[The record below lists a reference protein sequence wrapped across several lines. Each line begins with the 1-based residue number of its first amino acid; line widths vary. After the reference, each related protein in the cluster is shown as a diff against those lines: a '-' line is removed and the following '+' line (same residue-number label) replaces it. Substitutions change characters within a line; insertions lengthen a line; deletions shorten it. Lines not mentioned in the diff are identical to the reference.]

1 MASPVPVVAVR
12 GSTGISINLGPP
24 NYDPVTAFQKDDS
37 KSCKC
42 MLFSPDSSKFA
53 WVNGISVKIVS
64 TSTWKL
70 LAEIPHPKVSCL
82 KFSPKGT
89 YLMTWE
95 PCITTTAGPGGP
107 NLHIFKSENGEL
119 VKDFIHKKQTGW
131 EPQWSQ
137 DEKLCGRCV
146 NDELLFYEDGKFDS
160 VALRVRDQKIANFA
174 LAPGTAPYHAL
185 CYMPGKSGTPSFG
198 RLFQYP
204 KFENQNSL
212 ANRSF
217 FQADRV
223 EMFWNCKAT
232 GALLLASTD
241 VDKTGSSYYGKQT
254 LHFLSNKESALV
266 VLGKE
271 GPIYSVQWS
280 PKGTE
285 FCVCYGFMPAKV
297 TLYNLKVEPVFEF
310 GTGPRN
316 AIHYNPTGNI
326 LILGGFGNLRG
337 GVEVWDA
344 PQRKLITK
352 LEAPDTTLLEWS
364 PDGKHF
370 MTATTAPRLRMG
382 NGFKIWHYSGALM
395 YERPW
400 NKQEELWE
408 VLWQSFPS
416 GVFKEPSISYKA
428 VEGIQPTQPTASKQ
442 VYRPPSARGKES
454 NFKLHDEEPPHKPGE
469 SPALAASNTSKATL
483 KLKKKREAKKAK
495 KAEQTQ
501 GDTVETAVQS
511 NPAVRDQKPPA
522 TNGISS
528 LIPADSEIDDPE
540 KLKKLKKIKSKL
552 DQINRLKEQLAS
564 GKQLEI
570 NQLDK
575 IKKEDELLKEL
586 KDLAL

>member
-37 KSCKC
+37 KACKC
-42 MLFSPDSSKFA
+42 MLFSPDSKKFA
-53 WVNGISVKIVS
+53 WANGICVKIVS
-64 TSTWKL
+64 TSTWKV
-70 LAEIPHPKVSCL
+70 LAEIPRPKVSCL

-107 NLHIFKSENGEL
+107 NLHIYNSENGEL
-119 VKDFIHKKQTGW
+119 VKEFMHKKQTGW

-137 DEKLCGRCV
+137 DEKLFGRCV
-146 NDELLFYEDGKFDS
+146 DNELLFYEDCKFDQPS
-160 VALRVRDQKIANFA
+160 VRVREHKIANFA
-174 LAPGTAPYHAL
+174 IAPGTAPYHVI
-185 CYMPGKSGTPSFG
+185 CYMPGKSGAPCFG

-204 KFENQNSL
+204 KFDQQSSL
-212 ANRSF
+212 ANKSF
-217 FQADRV
+217 FQSDRV
-223 EMFWNCKAT
+223 EIYWNNKGT
-232 GALLLASTD
+232 GALLLTSTD
-241 VDKTGSSYYGKQT
+241 VDKSGSSYYGKQT
-254 LHFLSNKESALV
+254 LHFLSPKESALV

-271 GPIYSVQWS
+271 GPIYSVAWS
-280 PKGTE
+280 PKSSE

-297 TLYNLKVEPVFEF
+297 TLYNLKCEPVYEF
-310 GTGPRN
+310 GTGARN
-316 AIHYNPTGNI
+316 AVHYNPTGNI

-337 GVEVWDA
+337 GIEVWDA

-408 VLWQSFPS
+408 VLWQSFPP
-416 GVFKEPSISYKA
+416 GEFKEPQISYKQ
-428 VEGIQPTQPTASKQ
+428 VEGIQPSQPTASKQ

-454 NFKLHDEEPPHKPGE
+454 NFKLHDEELPHRPGE
-469 SPALAASNTSKATL
+469 TPSASTNASKAAL
-483 KLKKKREAKKAK
+483 KTKKKREAKKAK
-495 KAEQTQ
+495 KAEQQ
-501 GDTVETAVQS
+501 ALGGDSETLAHS
-511 NPAVRDQKPPA
+511 NPATRDQKPPA

-528 LIPADSEIDDPE
+528 LLPPDFEIEDPE
-540 KLKKLKKIKSKL
+540 KLKKFKKIKSKL
-552 DQINRLKEQLAS
+552 GEINRLKDQLAS

-575 IKKEDELLKEL
+575 IKKEEELIKEL
-586 KDLAL
+586 KDLTL

>member
-1 MASPVPVVAVR
+1 MVTHISVSVR

-37 KSCKC
+37 KACKC
-42 MLFSPDSSKFA
+42 MLFSPDSKKFA
-53 WVNGISVKIVS
+53 WANGICVKIVS
-64 TSTWKL
+64 TATWKV
-70 LAEIPHPKVSCL
+70 LAEIPRPRVSCL
-82 KFSPKGT
+82 QFSPKGT

-95 PCITTTAGPGGP
+95 PCVTTTAGPGGP
-107 NLHIFKSENGEL
+107 NLGIYNAENGEL

-131 EPQWSQ
+131 EPQWTQ

-146 NDELLFYEDGKFDS
+146 NDELLFYEDAKFDT
-160 VALRVRDQKIANFA
+160 VAHRVREQKVANFA
-174 LAPGTAPYHAL
+174 LAPGTAPYHVL
-185 CYMPGKSGTPSFG
+185 CYMPGKSGQPSFG

-204 KFENQNSL
+204 KFEPQSSL
-212 ANRSF
+212 ANKSF

-223 EMFWNCKAT
+223 EMYWNVKAT
-232 GALLLASTD
+232 GALLLTSTD

-254 LHFLSNKESALV
+254 LHFLNTKESALV

-280 PKGTE
+280 PKGSE

-297 TLYNLKVEPVFEF
+297 TLYNLKVEPVYEF
-310 GTGPRN
+310 GTGARN
-316 AIHYNPTGNI
+316 AIHYNPSGNM
-326 LILGGFGNLRG
+326 LILGGFGNLNG
-337 GVEVWDA
+337 NVEVWDA
-344 PQRKLITK
+344 PNRKLVAK
-352 LEAPDTTLLEWS
+352 LEAPDTTLLDWS

-408 VLWQSFPS
+408 VQWQSFPP
-416 GVFKEPSISYKA
+416 GLFKEPSISYKQ
-428 VEGIQPTQPTASKQ
+428 VEGIQPSQPTASKQ
-442 VYRPPSARGKES
+442 VYRPPSARGTES
-454 NFKLHDEEPPHKPGE
+454 KFKLHEEELPHKPGE
-469 SPALAASNTSKATL
+469 NPLAPTNASKAAL
-483 KLKKKREAKKAK
+483 KMKKKRENKKAK
-495 KAEQTQ
+495 KAELAAQ
-501 GDTVETAVQS
+501 GESNDTAAPAT
-511 NPAVRDQKPPA
+511 PAVKEPKPPA
-522 TNGISS
+522 TNGLAS
-528 LIPADSEIDDPE
+528 LLPTDAEIDDPE

-552 DQINRLKEQLAS
+552 GEIQRLKEQQAS

-575 IKKEDELLKEL
+575 IKKENELLKEL